1 MEVILTPENE
11 ASLRDFVHGII
22 VDEIE
27 KHEEIPQLISES

>member
-27 KHEEIPQLISES
+27 KSTKRYRS